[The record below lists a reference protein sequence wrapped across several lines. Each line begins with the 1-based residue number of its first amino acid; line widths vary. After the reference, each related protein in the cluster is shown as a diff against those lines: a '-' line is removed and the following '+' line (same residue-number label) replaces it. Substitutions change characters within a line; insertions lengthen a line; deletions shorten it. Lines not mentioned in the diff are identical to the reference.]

1 MFKITSLR
9 TKFTIL
15 ISVIIILVLSTNT
28 MIVLRQKY
36 QELNQDTFRGALSF
50 SRIESSALLERYQV
64 NEANSFL
71 KVPGE
76 VKSLLELNAD
86 IKNVKIINYDGNIEY
101 DFQQEKTQKYTQETP
116 RDVKNDKTLLD
127 RIQANLP
134 SIQTAKGQ
142 IVYIEQADDGRL
154 KFQDGNGKVLSEGY
168 NEGQQIENLVYP
180 LPKTESTSL
189 LYEISYDTL
198 NQRIYDTTLSTVFLT
213 VAYIFLG
220 ILIAFLFASR
230 IVQPIKKLTVSALNI
245 SKGRFGQVININSK
259 DEVGTLAKSFNKM
272 SLELKAATDQLV
284 QKERLAK
291 EIELASKIQDEFL
304 PKQIPSI
311 GNLEIHAA
319 VIPADAVGGD
329 CYDFIELP
337 DDKLLFYI
345 GDVTG
350 HGVSAGLI
358 TAIANSLIY
367 SLSFTTEGN
376 DPREISLALN
386 KVLRAKTRPDMFIT
400 IFIAIWDA
408 KTNMLTYTP
417 CGHEP
422 TYVFKKDADVV
433 QMLKKEGIALGMV
446 DHVDKMLKKESI
458 RIDSGDVIIQYTD
471 GIPEAW
477 NSEKQM
483 YGFQRL
489 EESMKKHIHKAT
501 AKEIYDGILED
512 VYKFMAGYPQ
522 ADDVTLVVMKK
533 N

>member
-1 MFKITSLR
+1 MFHITSLR
-9 TKFTIL
+9 TKFTLL
-15 ISVIIILVLSTNT
+15 ISLIIILVLSTNT
-28 MIVLRQKY
+28 MIVLKQKY

-50 SRIESSALLERYQV
+50 ARIESSALLERYQV

-76 VKSLLELNAD
+76 IKSLLELNTD
-86 IKNVKIINYDGNIEY
+86 IKNVKIINYDGEVRY
-101 DFQQEKTQKYTQETP
+101 DFQQEKTQKYSDPKP
-116 RDVKNDKTLLD
+116 REIKGNKILLD
-127 RIQANLP
+127 RVQANLP
-134 SIQTAKGQ
+134 SIQTTAGQ

-154 KFQDGNGKVLSEGY
+154 KFQDENGKVLSQGY
-168 NEGQQIENLVYP
+168 NEGQQIENFVYP
-180 LPKTESTSL
+180 LPKNDSTSL

-198 NQRIYDTTLSTVFLT
+198 NQRISDTTLSTIFLT
-213 VAYIFLG
+213 VAYILLG
-220 ILIAFLFASR
+220 ILIAFIFASR
-230 IVQPIKKLTVSALNI
+230 IVQPIKKLTASALNI
-245 SKGRFGQVININSK
+245 SKGRFGQVISINSK

-304 PKQIPSI
+304 PKHIPTM
-311 GNLEIHAA
+311 GNLDIHAG
-319 VIPADAVGGD
+319 VLPADAVGGD
-329 CYDFIELP
+329 CYDFIKLSE
-337 DDKLLFYI
+337 DKLLFYV

-367 SLSFTTEGN
+367 SLSFSMDAT
-376 DPREISLALN
+376 DPREVSLALN

-400 IFIAIWDA
+400 MFIAIWDA

-422 TYVFKKDADVV
+422 TYVFKKNADVV
-433 QMLKKEGIALGMV
+433 QMLKKEGIALGMIDQV
-446 DHVDKMLKKESI
+446 EKILKKESI
-458 RIDSGDVIIQYTD
+458 KIDDGDVIIQYTD

-477 NSEKQM
+477 NSERQM
-483 YGFQRL
+483 YGFERL
-489 EESMKKHIHKAT
+489 EASMKKHIHKAT